1 MNRYSNNISR
11 IAYVTR
17 QPPEIVKVLREEY
30 KQKGLSLT
38 KGLDKKLFDTHH
50 ILGLSL
56 GGQNIPEN
64 LVLMRRDEHAILHK
78 YFIDPQVADMKV
90 GESRLIFLPVSYDLR
105 SRSFLQYAEFMASY
119 YGADELIKAK
129 MLEKVK
135 ER

>member
-30 KQKGLSLT
+30 KQEGLSLT

-64 LVLMRRDEHAILHK
+64 LVLMRREEHEILHK
-78 YFIDPQVADMKV
+78 YFIDPQVADMKI
-90 GESRLIFLPVSYDLR
+90 GEGRLIFLPVSYDLR

-119 YGADELIKAK
+119 YGVDELIKAK